1 MNEGETLD
9 QVRDRSAESDG
20 PFGDHLR
27 RLGELVKL
35 DQHTCNEVTRILKEQ
50 QSEDPKTV
58 SRLISGGLL
67 VQKSGKLEFRV
78 PAYRAYL
85 ARILA

>member
-1 MNEGETLD
+1 MKENPLNKLETEVQNLT
-9 QVRDRSAESDG
+9 VH
-20 PFGDHLR
+20 FGDHLR